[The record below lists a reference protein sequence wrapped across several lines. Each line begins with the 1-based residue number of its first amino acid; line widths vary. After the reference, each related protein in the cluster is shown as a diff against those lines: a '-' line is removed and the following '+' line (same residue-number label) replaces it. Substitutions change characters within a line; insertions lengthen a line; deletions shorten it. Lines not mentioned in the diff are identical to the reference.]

1 MDKGNHGSVK
11 KDMTI
16 NLSNEYFLKILA
28 SCLKF
33 CYPLKCFIVGFI
45 NVKGCDNKIG
55 GLVILIKGYE
65 NIEIIEIVK
74 VVFGKEC
81 G

>member
-1 MDKGNHGSVK
+1 MR
-11 KDMTI
+11 
-16 NLSNEYFLKILA
+16 
-28 SCLKF
+28 
-33 CYPLKCFIVGFI
+33 FI
-45 NVKGCDNKIG
+45 NVKGCDNKKIG

>member
-1 MDKGNHGSVK
+1 MWKVV
-11 KDMTI
+11 TI
-16 NLSNEYFLKILA
+16 K
-28 SCLKF
+28 
-33 CYPLKCFIVGFI
+33 
-45 NVKGCDNKIG
+45 KIG

>member
-1 MDKGNHGSVK
+1 MKVV
-11 KDMTI
+11 TI
-16 NLSNEYFLKILA
+16 
-28 SCLKF
+28 
-33 CYPLKCFIVGFI
+33 
-45 NVKGCDNKIG
+45 KIG

-74 VVFGKEC
+74 VMFGKEC

>member
-1 MDKGNHGSVK
+1 MWKVV
-11 KDMTI
+11 TI
-16 NLSNEYFLKILA
+16 
-28 SCLKF
+28 
-33 CYPLKCFIVGFI
+33 
-45 NVKGCDNKIG
+45 KIG

>member
-1 MDKGNHGSVK
+1 MWKVV
-11 KDMTI
+11 TI
-16 NLSNEYFLKILA
+16 
-28 SCLKF
+28 
-33 CYPLKCFIVGFI
+33 
-45 NVKGCDNKIG
+45 KIG

-74 VVFGKEC
+74 VVFGKKC

>member
-1 MDKGNHGSVK
+1 M
-11 KDMTI
+11 
-16 NLSNEYFLKILA
+16 
-28 SCLKF
+28 
-33 CYPLKCFIVGFI
+33 GFI

-55 GLVILIKGYE
+55 GLVILIMGYE

-81 G
+81 GY

>member
-1 MDKGNHGSVK
+1 MWKVV
-11 KDMTI
+11 TI
-16 NLSNEYFLKILA
+16 
-28 SCLKF
+28 
-33 CYPLKCFIVGFI
+33 
-45 NVKGCDNKIG
+45 KIG

-74 VVFGKEC
+74 GVFGKEY

>member
-1 MDKGNHGSVK
+1 MKSWKCKEEYEDKIWVMSVSWRFWWVVWNFVSLLSALK
-11 KDMTI
+11 WDLLMWKVVTI
-16 NLSNEYFLKILA
+16 
-28 SCLKF
+28 
-33 CYPLKCFIVGFI
+33 
-45 NVKGCDNKIG
+45 KIG
-55 GLVILIKGYE
+55 GLIILIKGYE